1 MKMALKRKN
10 DEFLVTPLK
19 NVLSLMG
26 LLNHPRAPK
35 LLAVVHENGPKM
47 QKR

>member
-10 DEFLVTPLK
+10 DELLVTPLK

-26 LLNHPRAPK
+26 LVNQPRTPK
-35 LLAVVHENGPKM
+35 LLAIVHENNPET
-47 QKR
+47 QK